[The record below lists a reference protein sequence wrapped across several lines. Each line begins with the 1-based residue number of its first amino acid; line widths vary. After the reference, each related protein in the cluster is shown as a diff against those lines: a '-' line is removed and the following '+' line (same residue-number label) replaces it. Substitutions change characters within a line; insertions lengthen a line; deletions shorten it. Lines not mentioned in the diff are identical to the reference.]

1 MPLKGGIHLHNKLR
15 GTFLFI
21 LLSFCFVR
29 PAAANDIRI
38 TLDDQPIVFD
48 TAPFIER
55 DRVLVPVRGILES
68 LGYTV
73 HWQEH
78 TQSVLAMNEDVTI
91 SLTINDTIATVNGYE
106 IPVDAP
112 AKIKDGRT
120 FVPLRFLAEYSGAD
134 VRWNGG
140 TSTVSIYSR
149 EISTEDMMK
158 RSVVYIQTN
167 KVQGSGII
175 LSRDGII
182 ATNYHVIENASTAQ
196 FIFSDGSIYQGETTI
211 IGLQPED
218 DIAILKINSTYLT
231 PAAISASCKKGDEVI
246 AIGAPNGHRNTI
258 TAGVIKNSS
267 TDMLSTTAEI
277 GQGSSGGGLF
287 NKEGKLIGMTS
298 AYAEDHYFSIPIAKV
313 MQVERNL
320 SMPLSAMKHYTYKPS
335 APQNLQVRYEK
346 DGYAYVSWTPVY
358 STDHYRIYKTTSQD
372 WDLQPLKNIITGK
385 NEWYWGFPHCFA
397 ISRSDQPIYLQV
409 SAVVNGMETD
419 VSNFVKIKAK

>member
-1 MPLKGGIHLHNKLR
+1 MKEKVRGIC
-15 GTFLFI
+15 LFI
-21 LLSFCFVR
+21 LLCFCFIH
-29 PAAANDIRI
+29 PAAANEIRI
-38 TLDDQPIVFD
+38 TLNDQPIVFD
-48 TAPFIER
+48 ASPFIER
-55 DRVLVPVRGILES
+55 DRVLVPIRGILES

-78 TQSVLAMNEDVTI
+78 TQSVLAMNADVTI
-91 SLTINDTIATVNGYE
+91 SMKINGDTATVNGYE

-140 TSTVSIYSR
+140 TSTVALYSR
-149 EISTEDMMK
+149 EVSTEDMMK

-175 LSRDGII
+175 LTQDGII
-182 ATNYHVIENASTAQ
+182 ATNYHVVENASTAQ
-196 FIFSDGSIYQGETTI
+196 FVFSDGSIYQGETTI

-218 DIAILKINSTYLT
+218 DIAILKINSSYLT
-231 PAAISASCKKGDEVI
+231 PAAISATYEKGDAVI
-246 AIGAPNGHRNTI
+246 AVGAPNGQRNTI
-258 TAGVIKNSS
+258 TAGFIQDSNA
-267 TDMLSTTAEI
+267 DILSTTAEI

-298 AYAEDHYFSIPIAKV
+298 AYAEEHYFSIPIAKV
-313 MQVERNL
+313 VQVERNL
-320 SMPLSAMKHYTYKPS
+320 SIPLSAMKYYTYKAP

-358 STDHYRIYKTTSQD
+358 GTDHYRIYKTTSQD

-419 VSNFVKIKAK
+419 VSNFIKIKAK